1 MRPRRLVSWLFG
13 VALLLAALPAPV
25 AAQIGRVAGV
35 VKEESGQAIKGAT
48 ITAEHPDSGQ
58 TFTATTDDKGRFMM
72 IGLRGGVWRFVA
84 QAPGFSPGVGA
95 LSVRVGAQ
103 NPPVAFALK
112 KSGVM
117 NYGPLGGVSGKD
129 LQNALAEADRL
140 FSQSR
145 WDDAIAA
152 YKTIMERTPT
162 LSAINLQLAEAYRQK
177 KDYPAALSAY
187 EALLKSD
194 PDSER
199 AFIGV
204 AAIHR
209 ERGDAAA
216 AEEVLVRAA
225 ERVNAGRDVFY
236 QLAEAKAS
244 TRDTDAAANWYEKAA
259 AADPSWGKPIY
270 KLGLAAIDKGDT
282 AGATKLLAQVIAVDP
297 TSPEAALAKSSLES
311 LNK

>member
-1 MRPRRLVSWLFG
+1 MRARLPVSWLFG
-13 VALLLAALPAPV
+13 IALLLAALPAPA

-35 VKEESGQAIKGAT
+35 VKEESGQSIKGAT

-72 IGLRGGVWRFVA
+72 IGLRNGVWRFVA
-84 QAPGFSPGVGA
+84 QAPGFAPGVGA
-95 LSVRVGAQ
+95 MSVRVGGQ

-117 NYGPLGGVSGKD
+117 HYGPLGGVSGKALQDD
-129 LQNALAEADRL
+129 LTEADQL

-152 YKTIMERTPT
+152 YKGIMERTPT

-177 KDYPAALSAY
+177 KDYPAAFSAY

-199 AFIGV
+199 AFIGI
-204 AAIHR
+204 ATAHR
-209 ERGDAAA
+209 ERGDVAA
-216 AEEVLVRAA
+216 AEEVLARAA

-236 QLAEAKAS
+236 ELAETKAS
-244 TRDTDAAANWYEKAA
+244 RHDAEAASTWYEKAA

-270 KLGLAAIDKGDT
+270 KLGLAAIGKGDA
-282 AGATKLLAQVIAVDP
+282 AGAARLMAQVIAVDP
-297 TSPEAALAKSSLES
+297 VSPEAALAKSSLES